1 MSPTPDHPLPSTPVH
16 VLLVEDQETDYLIAR
31 AILEKLDRPRVLVDR
46 AATYREALSALDGDY
61 DVFLVD
67 YVLPDGD
74 GLELLKRA
82 RARGIGTPHVML
94 TAEGS
99 REVDV
104 EAMNA
109 GAADYLVKGSL
120 EPALMERSIR
130 YAMERRRSA
139 DALRASEERV
149 RTLFERLPLGLY
161 RITPDGEF
169 LDANPALI
177 RILGSPDRATLR
189 KVYSPQLYV
198 TEGDQARFR
207 QILESEGVVVG
218 FETSLRK
225 GDGSIIHVRNSAR
238 LHRGPTGEV
247 EYIEGA
253 IEDATELAR
262 VRRVVD
268 SEAHYRAVAAGSS
281 LGILILDLDGT
292 VLEANGAAGDIFGCP
307 GEDLEGREVTVLFA
321 DSDRQDVAADVAS
334 LTEQG
339 AGRVKADRR
348 LRRVGGELL
357 RARVSLTSVLDPS
370 GQPFHLVCLLEDVSE
385 SPET

>member
-1 MSPTPDHPLPSTPVH
+1 VH
-16 VLLVEDQETDYLIAR
+16 LLLVEDEETDYLVAR
-31 AILEKLDRPRVLVDR
+31 AILEKLDRPRVVVDR
-46 AATYREALSALDGDY
+46 AATYREALRALDGDY
-61 DVFLVD
+61 DVCLVD

-82 RARGIGTPHVML
+82 AERGIRTPIIML
-94 TAEGS
+94 TGKGS
-99 REVDV
+99 REVDL
-104 EAMNA
+104 EAMKA
-109 GAADYLVKGSL
+109 GAADYLVKGSI

-130 YAMERRRSA
+130 YALERRRSA
-139 DALRASEERV
+139 EALRASEERV

-177 RILGSPDRATLR
+177 RILGSPDRETLR

-207 QILESEGVVVG
+207 ERLESEGVVVG

-281 LGILILDLDGT
+281 VGILIMDLDGT
-292 VLEANGAAGDIFGCP
+292 VLEANRAAGDVFGCP
-307 GEDLEGREVTVLFA
+307 SEDLEGRNVTVLFA
-321 DSDRQDVAADVAS
+321 DQDRQGVTADVSS
-334 LTEQG
+334 LRQQG
-339 AGRVKADRR
+339 AGRVAADRR
-348 LRRVGGELL
+348 LRRIDGALL
-357 RARVSLTSVLDPS
+357 RVRVCLTSVLDPS
-370 GQPFHLVCLLEDVSE
+370 GHPFHLVCLLEDIAGSSE
-385 SPET
+385 TAASEVPETPGV